1 VIILEVCIFPVAV
14 AKVHNQALRSIECYL
29 PLVGTLEQVMKI
41 RLNGFSVFDVIPL
54 PYSLVSSANFNTEFT
69 RVAGLWQDHLCKLGI
84 V

>member
-69 RVAGLWQDHLCKLGI
+69 RVAGLCQDHLFKLGI